1 MAGNLQQWCWDWGGT
16 PYGGGDNP
24 RGLALFHA
32 WAERAMTL
40 FEDVDGAAIIP

>member
-1 MAGNLQQWCWDWGGT
+1 VVAIGSLDF
-16 PYGGGDNP
+16 DNP

-32 WAERAMTL
+32 WAERALAL